1 MIQILPLANILYEET
16 MLEDD
21 FRNHTEG
28 WELIED
34 EQEKSFIKDSNY
46 WMENKSNDRW
56 MFYHK
61 KLPVTSKENFVIRT
75 EKNTT
80 GLEYAIYYTGYIIGY
95 NI

>member
-34 EQEKSFIKDSNY
+34 E
-46 WMENKSNDRW
+46 
-56 MFYHK
+56 
-61 KLPVTSKENFVIRT
+61 
-75 EKNTT
+75 
-80 GLEYAIYYTGYIIGY
+80 
-95 NI
+95 